1 MDNKRNL
8 ADTIITLFV
17 LVIVTL
23 ITLFPLVYTAASS
36 FKTNA
41 EILAYPERIFSL
53 NPTWDNY
60 KTVFRSDSIN
70 IMRMTWNSL
79 YYTIF
84 SVIVVLITSSV
95 SGYVFSRG
103 EFKFKKTIFTIFSSL
118 MFLSFGSVTLY
129 PKFDILTALHLN
141 KSLFGL
147 IVLKCFGIPI
157 VNMYLVRGYVNT
169 LPKELDE
176 SAKLDGCSFTG
187 TFFRIIA
194 PLLKPIL
201 ATVGILTFQN
211 TWNEYLLPAIFTA
224 GLPEQQPLIVG
235 ITSLRTSGEAAS
247 SWNLMLAG
255 TTIAVIPVLFAYAFG
270 NKYFVAGL
278 ANGAVKG

>member
-176 SAKLDGCSFTG
+176 SA
-187 TFFRIIA
+187 
-194 PLLKPIL
+194 
-201 ATVGILTFQN
+201 
-211 TWNEYLLPAIFTA
+211 
-224 GLPEQQPLIVG
+224 
-235 ITSLRTSGEAAS
+235 
-247 SWNLMLAG
+247 
-255 TTIAVIPVLFAYAFG
+255 
-270 NKYFVAGL
+270 
-278 ANGAVKG
+278 

>member
-23 ITLFPLVYTAASS
+23 ITLFPLVYTVASS

-70 IMRMTWNSL
+70 IMHMTWNSL

>member
-23 ITLFPLVYTAASS
+23 ITLFPLVYTVASS

>member
-235 ITSLRTSGEAAS
+235 ITSLRTSGEASS